1 MGRFDGKVAV
11 ITGASEGIGRA
22 GAAQLAAEGARVFL
36 TGRRADRL
44 AEAAAAIGPN
54 ALPVAGDAGDP
65 ADLDR
70 LFATVAREAGRLD
83 LVWANAAA
91 IDVVP
96 LAEATREQIDRS
108 FRVNVV
114 GTLLTIQKA
123 LPLLTDG
130 GAILITGSI
139 ASVRGQPGFGLY
151 GAAKAALRSFA
162 RTLAGELKGRG
173 IRVNVVSPGPTDTAA
188 FAGTPDAVKA
198 RIAESVPLGRMARPE
213 EVARAALFLLSD
225 EASYVTGIEFF
236 VDGGTAQG

>member
-22 GAAQLAAEGARVFL
+22 GAALLAAEGARVFL

-123 LPLLTDG
+123 LPLLADG